1 MNQSQ
6 IIGIGMM
13 LIFIGMFV
21 IILGNFFGA
30 KEGKTDVKSAGI
42 IFIGPF
48 PIIGWGSSK
57 KMYYILMILGLV
69 LFFFMMFFLRN
80 LK

>member
-6 IIGIGMM
+6 LIGIGMM
-13 LIFIGMFV
+13 LIFIGILV
-21 IILGNFFGA
+21 IIMGTFFGA
-30 KEGKTDVKSAGI
+30 KEKANIKSAGI

-48 PIIGWGSSK
+48 PIVGWGSSK
-57 KMYYILMILGLV
+57 KMYYALLILGLI
-69 LFFFMMFFLRN
+69 LFFFVMLFLRS

>member
-6 IIGIGMM
+6 IMGLGMM
-13 LIFIGMFV
+13 IILIGMFV
-21 IILGNFFGA
+21 IIVGTFFGA

-42 IFIGPF
+42 VFIGPF

-57 KMYYILMILGLV
+57 KMYYALLILGLL
-69 LFFFMMFFLRN
+69 LFLFMFFFLRH

>member
-13 LIFIGMFV
+13 LFLIGMFV
-21 IILGNFFGA
+21 IIAGTFFGA
-30 KEGKTDVKSAGI
+30 KEKATVKSAGI

-57 KMYYILMILGLV
+57 KMYYALMILGLI
-69 LFFFMMFFLRN
+69 LFFFVLFFLRN
-80 LK
+80 LR